1 MVWFDGE
8 QPTSGVKWGW
18 PVCGP
23 KNRAAEGEKLTRC
36 NGAAVA
42 CLAFPKPLVRR
53 CGEGGGE
60 GEAEFMPVAAVHP
73 PSPTPRSYLVEFL
86 LSRVIAICDPAK
98 SPPRI
103 PPRNRAPYTHT
114 YTYTRSF
121 LLCQTSPLVPAIFS
135 FCLVPFVQGFNNFA
149 ISFSCP
155 PSFFSRGGRCFE
167 RFTINLSNEI
177 QDRDQ

>member
-53 CGEGGGE
+53 CCGEGGRVYARGSS
-60 GEAEFMPVAAVHP
+60 P
-73 PSPTPRSYLVEFL
+73 PSFADTSIL

-155 PSFFSRGGRCFE
+155 PPHFSPAVVAVSKDLRLICQMRSK
-167 RFTINLSNEI
+167 IEI
-177 QDRDQ
+177 SRS

>member
-1 MVWFDGE
+1 MGRQSRASHSLNRWFD
-8 QPTSGVKWGW
+8 
-18 PVCGP
+18 
-23 KNRAAEGEKLTRC
+23 
-36 NGAAVA
+36 
-42 CLAFPKPLVRR
+42 
-53 CGEGGGE
+53 
-60 GEAEFMPVAAVHP
+60 VAAGKEGRRVYARGSSP
-73 PSPTPRSYLVEFL
+73 PSFADTSIL